1 MYLGCIARFYSS
13 MQPVAQG
20 HFSSRASSSA
30 LARIMLR

>member
-1 MYLGCIARFYSS
+1 MYIGCIARFYSAR
-13 MQPVAQG
+13 QPMAQG